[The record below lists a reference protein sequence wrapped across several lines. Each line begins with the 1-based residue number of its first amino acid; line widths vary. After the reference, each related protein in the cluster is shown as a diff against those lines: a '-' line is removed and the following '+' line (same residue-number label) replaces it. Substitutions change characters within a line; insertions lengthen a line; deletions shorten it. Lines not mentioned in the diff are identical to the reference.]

1 MSFFSSLKA
10 AAESWFLKSSAET
23 VAFLKPMAA
32 QIVASGGQLLIN
44 AAIEAVTTAETTGG
58 TGAQKFAAAKTQVL
72 STLTSGG
79 IAIAENAVNSA
90 IEAAVAALPKQVAS
104 VAAVVAAHPGS

>member
-1 MSFFSSLKA
+1 MSFFSSLEA
-10 AAESWFLKSSAET
+10 AAESWFSKSSAET

-32 QIVASGGQLLIN
+32 QIVASGEQLLISS
-44 AAIEAVTTAETTGG
+44 AIDAVATAETTGG
-58 TGAQKFAAAKTQVL
+58 TSSQKLAAAQAKVVAD
-72 STLTSGG
+72 LTAGG
-79 IAIAENAVNSA
+79 TAIAMNAVNSA